1 MRKTKTQQK
10 KELFLKIFEKNAG
23 NVSATCRG
31 VNITRRL
38 FYQWCEKDEEFKKK
52 VEEVREGLIDYAES
66 MLLKKIKNEDLGAI
80 IFFLKTQGKKRGYSE
95 KQNEVNVNIDSKKIE
110 KVEVEFIDN

>member
-10 KELFLKIFEKNAG
+10 KELFLKVFEKNAG
-23 NVSATCRG
+23 NVSATCKGIGIVRE
-31 VNITRRL
+31 T

-95 KQNEVNVNIDSKKIE
+95 KQNEINVNVDSKKIDNIQ
-110 KVEVEFIDN
+110 VEFIE